1 MLQVQGWTG
10 PFPIGGFYRQ
20 WNNTEGQ
27 VSLFQQILRN
37 PDVFNFVDHSHHP
50 VAVEVMKVAPAEMEN
65 REYAS
70 WKSLELLD
78 TLLAL
83 ADAGHSHAV
92 MEMFQVGSWMLRIHP
107 MSQHP
112 SFQCGSYL
120 SFANYGTIISVG
132 LE

>member
-1 MLQVQGWTG
+1 M
-10 PFPIGGFYRQ
+10 
-20 WNNTEGQ
+20 
-27 VSLFQQILRN
+27 SLFQQILRN
-37 PDVFNFVDHSHHP
+37 PDIFNFVDHSHHP

-92 MEMFQVGSWMLRIHP
+92 MEMFQVGCFGLGYYNEYSLYRIFDIVT
-107 MSQHP
+107 ST
-112 SFQCGSYL
+112 L
-120 SFANYGTIISVG
+120 
-132 LE
+132 

>member
-1 MLQVQGWTG
+1 MTRTLCVFNLTFQSPTIL
-10 PFPIGGFYRQ
+10 FSSS
-20 WNNTEGQ
+20 Q

-92 MEMFQVGSWMLRIHP
+92 MEMFQVRWFGIV
-107 MSQHP
+107 Q
-112 SFQCGSYL
+112 
-120 SFANYGTIISVG
+120 
-132 LE
+132 